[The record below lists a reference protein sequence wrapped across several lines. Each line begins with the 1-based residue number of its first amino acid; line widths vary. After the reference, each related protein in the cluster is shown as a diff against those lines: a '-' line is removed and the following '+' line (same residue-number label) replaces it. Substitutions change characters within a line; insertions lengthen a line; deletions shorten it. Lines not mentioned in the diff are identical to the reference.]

1 MFSQANQ
8 CPARLPSASI
18 CVHLRFLF
26 PIWNKNEY
34 YQYHQSRNSLP
45 LFDLQKVMT
54 PRGVALPEVLLEV
67 FETNQK

>member
-1 MFSQANQ
+1 M
-8 CPARLPSASI
+8 
-18 CVHLRFLF
+18 HLRFLF

-45 LFDLQKVMT
+45 LFDLQKLMT